1 MILKNILTE
10 NEQTHVVLIMINAQ
24 HYNAGD
30 PS

>member
-10 NEQTHVVLIMINAQ
+10 NEQTHVVLITINAL